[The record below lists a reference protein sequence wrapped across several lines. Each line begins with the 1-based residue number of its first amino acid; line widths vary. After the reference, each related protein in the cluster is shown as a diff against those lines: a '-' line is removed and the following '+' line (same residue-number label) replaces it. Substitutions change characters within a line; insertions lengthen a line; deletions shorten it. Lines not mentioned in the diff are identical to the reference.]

1 MAIFSLWSEGKSQRG
16 GSHLMEQRSGERSVK
31 AGESPLGS
39 LPTHS
44 SFIKQAV
51 ITFFLAGPG
60 LEAEG
65 REMSKKSLCS

>member
-1 MAIFSLWSEGKSQRG
+1 
-16 GSHLMEQRSGERSVK
+16 MEQRSGERRVK